1 MSIINEER
9 WINTMLKK
17 NHSPSDVNIINEEK
31 WVSTIPKKN
40 TYTSFKKYSLFKKYS
55 FMILLFTCGL
65 LFISTPVV
73 KNKTRNLEKEINI
86 LQTSINLLKF
96 NLEQA
101 MLDNEVLT
109 SPENISFLGKEY
121 LNTNLT
127 SYKRSQIKKLDF
139 ERETFAK
146 LSEQQN
152 LKINNKKKVVNDIKV
167 QVSKKIEKKK
177 KELKKL
183 QELYSNPKS
192 IPSETK
198 AQIAKQIK
206 EAKEELK
213 DIYESPEKALLSFE
227 RVKNWGAVQIVKA
240 FLGIPVIPGR

>member
-1 MSIINEER
+1 M
-9 WINTMLKK
+9 
-17 NHSPSDVNIINEEK
+17 
-31 WVSTIPKKN
+31 
-40 TYTSFKKYSLFKKYS
+40 
-55 FMILLFTCGL
+55 
-65 LFISTPVV
+65 
-73 KNKTRNLEKEINI
+73 
-86 LQTSINLLKF
+86 
-96 NLEQA
+96 
-101 MLDNEVLT
+101 
-109 SPENISFLGKEY
+109 
-121 LNTNLT
+121 
-127 SYKRSQIKKLDF
+127 
-139 ERETFAK
+139 
-146 LSEQQN
+146 
-152 LKINNKKKVVNDIKV
+152 VNDIKV